1 MRFLQAATILL
12 QSTVSLLRLPPTAKA
27 FVLSPTKQVQL
38 LHTRS
43 AIINRQKNYRFVS
56 PPRIIGIVTPTSKS
70 ASTTTTHLLAT
81 SPKSYFSS
89 LENFSKMPD
98 LTYPLLAAQ
107 NVTTTNTIINHYAT
121 SEQFAA
127 LSTFEGSAIL
137 KRDTEDGEKL
147 QKGIDIAKAK
157 GVIDPNYVPEEY
169 VSVDVLGKSPE
180 EVADEILATIRSSD
194 SAKGGVV
201 VLCGLSGT
209 GKGTTVA
216 TLQHKLETEDG
227 KRVVCWS
234 NGNIFRSVTL
244 LAATWCEQH
253 PEECGGDITKA
264 LTKENLASFVNM
276 LSFGKFKDGE
286 YDTRICGMGLDYLVS
301 EVKNTDLMAPKVVK
315 NIPTVAEVTQGEV
328 ILFAAEA
335 VRKMGEDGIF
345 VLLEGREQTVNYVK
359 TPLKFT
365 LTLSDM
371 SLIGKR
377 RAAQRLAA
385 GALDEVKEGA
395 SVKEIETALD
405 GQLAKMLKEANA

>member
-1 MRFLQAATILL
+1 
-12 QSTVSLLRLPPTAKA
+12 
-27 FVLSPTKQVQL
+27 
-38 LHTRS
+38 
-43 AIINRQKNYRFVS
+43 
-56 PPRIIGIVTPTSKS
+56 
-70 ASTTTTHLLAT
+70 
-81 SPKSYFSS
+81 
-89 LENFSKMPD
+89 MPD
-98 LTYPLLAAQ
+98 LTYSLLAEQ

-121 SEQFAA
+121 SGQFAA
-127 LSTFEGSAIL
+127 LSNFEGTSIL
-137 KRDTEDGEKL
+137 KRDAEDGEKL

-180 EVADEILATIRSSD
+180 EVADEILATVRSSD
-194 SAKGGVV
+194 SAKEGGVV

-253 PEECGGDITKA
+253 PEESGGDITNA
-264 LTKENLASFVNM
+264 LTKENLASFIDM
-276 LSFGKFKDGE
+276 LSFGKFKGGE
-286 YDTRICGMGLDYLVS
+286 YDTRICGLGLDYLVS
-301 EVKNTDLMAPKVVK
+301 DVKNTELMAPKVVK

-385 GALDEVKEGA
+385 AALDEVKEGA
-395 SVKEIETALD
+395 SVGEVAAALD
-405 GQLAKMLKEANA
+405 GQLAKMLKEASA